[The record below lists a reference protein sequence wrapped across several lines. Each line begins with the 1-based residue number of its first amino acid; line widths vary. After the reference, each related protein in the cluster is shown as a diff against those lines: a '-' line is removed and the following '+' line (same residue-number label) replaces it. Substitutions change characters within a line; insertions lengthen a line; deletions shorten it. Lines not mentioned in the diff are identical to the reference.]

1 MLNLLS
7 LISPILWVAAG
18 YSLGVI
24 LERVILAF
32 LARLAL
38 KTHWAGDD
46 IILASFRRFPLFVC
60 TLAGMHFALQ
70 SVPLSPTA
78 SIYARKVFVALLILA
93 ATFVLSRMA
102 VGFLNLAFQRLPGG
116 LAPTTI
122 FSTTTQI
129 IVFVVGI
136 LTILHTF
143 GISIIPV
150 LTALGVGG
158 LAVALALQDTL
169 ANLLAGLHILAAR
182 KILPGHYIALDSG
195 QEGTITDIT
204 WRHTTLVT
212 STGNL
217 VIVPNSKIAS
227 AIVTNFALPASD
239 LTVRVDASVSFD
251 SDRALVERTALDVA
265 RSVIADFDEAVK
277 NYEPVLR
284 WTGFSDSGVNFALF
298 IQSRAFADQFV
309 LRSELYRRL
318 WDRFKE
324 EGIVIP
330 YPSRTVY
337 IRGS

>member
-1 MLNLLS
+1 M
-7 LISPILWVAAG
+7 ISPILWVVVG
-18 YSLGVI
+18 YFLGLM
-24 LERVILAF
+24 LERVILVF
-32 LARLAL
+32 LARLARR
-38 KTHWAGDD
+38 THSAGDD
-46 IILASFRRFPLFVC
+46 IILASLRRFPLFVC

-78 SIYARKVFVALLILA
+78 SIYARKVFIALIILA

-102 VGFLNLAFQRLPGG
+102 VGFLNLALQRLPGG

-122 FSTTTQI
+122 FATTTQI
-129 IVFVVGI
+129 IIFVVGI

-143 GISIIPV
+143 GISIVPL

-182 KILPGHYIALDSG
+182 KIVPGQYIALDSG

-204 WRHTTLVT
+204 WRNTTLVT
-212 STGNL
+212 AGGNL

-227 AIVTNFALPASD
+227 AIVTNFSLPALD
-239 LTVRVDASVSFD
+239 LTVRVDATVSFD
-251 SDRALVERTALDVA
+251 SDAALVERTALDVA

-284 WTGFSDSGVNFALF
+284 WTGFGESAVNFALF
-298 IQSRAFADQFV
+298 IKSRAFADQFV

-318 WDRFKE
+318 WERFKE
-324 EGIVIP
+324 AGIVIP
-330 YPSRTVY
+330 YPSRTIY
-337 IRGS
+337 IRGN